1 MTENMI
7 KALESKGF
15 KRWIKGDYDRMYANA
30 EDFGLY
36 TETYN
41 SGNIKYAELNGAK
54 ISNAA
59 AGRIIAAKIYID
71 VKTGELFVS
80 RATGDADEIVE
91 AVKAAI
97 EEAKAE
103 AEAETEKAEGAGKT
117 SAPHLSEDAVR
128 EALINYQS
136 AEFEETGVDYYLH
149 VTSDGKIVPNM
160 YEANESF
167 ISSAHCSAYGYTVE
181 QWQSGEVSSEDIY
194 DHEVAG
200 DPVFD
205 EIVRELTKQANAWLE
220 KEGS

>member
-1 MTENMI
+1 MTEKMI

-15 KRWIKGDYDRMYANA
+15 HRWTKGDYDRLYANA

-36 TETYN
+36 TESYN
-41 SGNIKYAELNGAK
+41 SGNIRYAELNGVK

-59 AGRIIAAKIYID
+59 AGRILAAKIYID
-71 VKTGELFVS
+71 VKTGELVVS
-80 RATGDADEIVE
+80 RATGDADDIVE

-97 EEAKAE
+97 AEAKAE
-103 AEAETEKAEGAGKT
+103 VESEEAEKA
-117 SAPHLSEDAVR
+117 SAPQLSENAVR

-136 AEFEETGVDYYLH
+136 AEFEETDVDYYLH
-149 VTSDGKIVPNM
+149 ITADGEIVPNM
-160 YEANESF
+160 YKADETF
-167 ISSAHCSAYGYTVE
+167 ISSAHPTAYGYTLE

-205 EIVRELTKQANAWLE
+205 EIVRELTDQANAWLR
-220 KEGS
+220 KEAD

>member
-15 KRWIKGDYDRMYANA
+15 HRWTKGDYDRLYANA

-36 TETYN
+36 TESYN
-41 SGNIKYAELNGAK
+41 SGNIRYAELNGVK

-59 AGRIIAAKIYID
+59 AGRILSAKIYID
-71 VKTGELFVS
+71 VKTDKLITS
-80 RATGDADEIVE
+80 RITADADEIVE

-97 EEAKAE
+97 AEAKAE
-103 AEAETEKAEGAGKT
+103 VESEEAEKA
-117 SAPHLSEDAVR
+117 SAPQLSENAVR

-149 VTSDGKIVPNM
+149 ITADGEIVPNM
-160 YEANESF
+160 YKADETF
-167 ISSAHCSAYGYTVE
+167 ISSAHPTAYGYTLE

-205 EIVRELTKQANAWLE
+205 EIVRELTDQANAWLR
-220 KEGS
+220 KEAD

>member
-1 MTENMI
+1 MTEKMI

-15 KRWIKGDYDRMYANA
+15 HRWTKGDYDRLYANA

-41 SGNIKYAELNGAK
+41 SGNIKYAELNGVK

-59 AGRIIAAKIYID
+59 AGRILSAKIYID
-71 VKTGELFVS
+71 VKTGELVVS

-97 EEAKAE
+97 AEAKAE
-103 AEAETEKAEGAGKT
+103 VESEEAEKA
-117 SAPHLSEDAVR
+117 SAPQLSEDAVR
-128 EALINYQS
+128 EALIKYQS
-136 AEFEETGVDYYLH
+136 AEFETDHVDYYLH
-149 VTSDGKIVPNM
+149 ISADGTIVPDM
-160 YEANESF
+160 YKADKTF
-167 ISSAHCSAYGYTVE
+167 ISSAHPTSYGYTLE
-181 QWQSGEVSSEDIY
+181 QWQSGEVSTEDVY

-205 EIVRELTKQANAWLE
+205 EIVRELTDQANAWLA
-220 KEGS
+220 KEAD

>member
-1 MTENMI
+1 MTEKMI

-15 KRWIKGDYDRMYANA
+15 HRWTKGDYDRLYANA

-36 TETYN
+36 TESYN
-41 SGNIKYAELNGAK
+41 SGNIRYAELNGVK

-59 AGRIIAAKIYID
+59 AGRILSAKIYID
-71 VKTGELFVS
+71 VKTGELITS
-80 RATGDADEIVE
+80 RITADADEIVE

-97 EEAKAE
+97 AETKAEVESEEA
-103 AEAETEKAEGAGKT
+103 EKA
-117 SAPHLSEDAVR
+117 SAPQLSEDAVR
-128 EALINYQS
+128 EALIKYQS
-136 AEFEETGVDYYLH
+136 AESEEDRVDYYLH

-160 YEANESF
+160 YEANETF

-181 QWQSGEVSSEDIY
+181 QWQSGEVSTEDVY

-205 EIVRELTKQANAWLE
+205 EIVRDLTDQANAWLR
-220 KEGS
+220 KEAD

>member
-15 KRWIKGDYDRMYANA
+15 KRWTKGDYDRLYANA

-41 SGNIKYAELNGAK
+41 SGRIKYAELNGEE
-54 ISNAA
+54 ISNASA
-59 AGRIIAAKIYID
+59 CRILSAKIYID
-71 VKTGELFVS
+71 VATGELVIS
-80 RATGDADEIVE
+80 RATDDASEIIE

-97 EEAKAE
+97 ESAKAE
-103 AEAETEKAEGAGKT
+103 VEEVATPKLTE
-117 SAPHLSEDAVR
+117 DDVCN
-128 EALINYQS
+128 ALIKNQS
-136 AEFEETGVDYYLH
+136 AEFEENGVDYYLH
-149 VTSDGKIVPNM
+149 VTSDGEIVPNM
-160 YEANESF
+160 YGADESF

-181 QWQSGEVSSEDIY
+181 QWQSGEVTSEDIY

-205 EIVRELTKQANAWLE
+205 KIVRELTEQANAWLE
-220 KEGS
+220 KEDA

>member
-15 KRWIKGDYDRMYANA
+15 HRWTKGDYDRLYANA

-41 SGNIKYAELNGAK
+41 SGNIRYAELNGTK

-59 AGRIIAAKIYID
+59 AGRILAAKIYID
-71 VKTGELFVS
+71 VKTGELVVS
-80 RATGDADEIVE
+80 RATGDADDIVE

-97 EEAKAE
+97 AEAKAE
-103 AEAETEKAEGAGKT
+103 VESEEAEKT
-117 SAPHLSEDAVR
+117 SAPQLSEDAVR
-128 EALINYQS
+128 EALIKYQS
-136 AEFEETGVDYYLH
+136 AESEEDGVDYYLH

-181 QWQSGEVSSEDIY
+181 QWQSGEVSTEDVY

-205 EIVRELTKQANAWLE
+205 EIVRELTDQANAWLA
-220 KEGS
+220 KEAD

>member
-15 KRWIKGDYDRMYANA
+15 HRWTKGDYDRLYANA

-36 TETYN
+36 TESYN
-41 SGNIKYAELNGAK
+41 SGNIRYAELNGVK

-59 AGRIIAAKIYID
+59 AGRILSAKIYID
-71 VKTGELFVS
+71 VNTGELVVS

-97 EEAKAE
+97 AEAKAE
-103 AEAETEKAEGAGKT
+103 VESEEAEAVKAD
-117 SAPHLSEDAVR
+117 APQLSEDAVR
-128 EALINYQS
+128 EALIKYQS
-136 AEFEETGVDYYLH
+136 AESEEDGVDYYLH

-160 YEANESF
+160 YEANETF

-181 QWQSGEVSSEDIY
+181 QWQSGEVSTEDVY

-205 EIVRELTKQANAWLE
+205 EIVRELTDQANAWLA
-220 KEGS
+220 KEAD